1 MMENPVINDVYI
13 HPKAHVDDSIVA
25 GAGTRIWQFASVTR
39 GTILGKNCSVSPFAM
54 LDGSVYGDNV
64 IISGHVAAG
73 AGFSVGSN
81 VFLGP
86 GVLLVND
93 MYPAANKEG
102 YDDATLRGNQKFAV
116 VIEDGAMIGGHAVIM
131 AGVRIGKGALVSA
144 GSVVDRDV
152 PDGTIWM
159 PNGYI
164 RFVPPDWQF
173 KRMRWVN

>member
-1 MMENPVINDVYI
+1 MKHARVINDVFV
-13 HPKAHVDDSIVA
+13 HPFAVVDDDCII
-25 GAGTRIWQFASVTR
+25 GAGTRIRQFASITR
-39 GTILGKNCSVSPFAM
+39 GTIMGKNCSVSPFAM

-64 IISGHVAAG
+64 IVSAHVAAG

-93 MYPAANKEG
+93 MFPAASKAG

-116 VIEDGAMIGGHAVIM
+116 IIEDGVMIGGHAVIM
-131 AGVRIGKGALVSA
+131 AGVRVGKGALIAS
-144 GSVVDRDV
+144 GSIVDRDV
-152 PDGTIWM
+152 PEGTIWQ

-164 RFVPPDWQF
+164 RFVPPDWENR
-173 KRMRWVN
+173 RMRWAN